1 MKKDGFTLIELV
13 VTTAIFGIL
22 AVVLTRMF
30 IQMTQTNDKLTTL
43 TKVKQEGDAV
53 MSVMTGEIR
62 NAKEIT
68 SCASN
73 SITIVDRTMPVS
85 GSITYAL
92 SSGAIASNSTALTN
106 TGTTVS
112 GFTIVCETGADGAF
126 KVVRLG
132 FTLSRTLPTS
142 VSQGFSSTVGLR
154 NY

>member
-13 VTTAIFGIL
+13 VTTTIFGIL

-53 MSVMTGEIR
+53 MNVISGEIR

-73 SITIVDRTMPVS
+73 AITIVDRTLPTS
-85 GSITYAL
+85 GSITYNL
-92 SSGAIASNSTALTN
+92 VSGAIASNSTALTT

-112 GFTIVCETGADGAF
+112 NFSVVCETGVDGAF

-132 FTLSRTLPTS
+132 FTLSRSSPSS
-142 VSQGFSSTVGLR
+142 VSQAFSSTVGLR